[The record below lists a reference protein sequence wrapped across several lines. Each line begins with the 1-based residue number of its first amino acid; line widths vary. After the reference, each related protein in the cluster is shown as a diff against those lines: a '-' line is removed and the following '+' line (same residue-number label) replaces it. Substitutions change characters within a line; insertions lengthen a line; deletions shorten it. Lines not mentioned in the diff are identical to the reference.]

1 MLKFKDN
8 GVIEILLFCKHS
20 KSVLVKNLWSLIIR
34 PIVKELKS
42 SLKKIS
48 SAIFWDAKE
57 VNALLILST
66 LDEIAYGKF
75 TL

>member
-8 GVIEILLFCKHS
+8 GVIEILFFCKHS
-20 KSVLVKNLWSLIIR
+20 KSVLVKDLWSLTIR
-34 PIVKELKS
+34 PIEKELKS

-48 SAIFWDAKE
+48 SAIFWDAKV
-57 VNALLILST
+57 VNELLILSI
-66 LDEIAYGKF
+66 LDGSTYGKF